1 MEVLKLE
8 GVTVKFGGLVAVNN
22 VDLTMNKGEI
32 LALIGPNGA
41 GKTTLFNLLTG
52 IYTPTSGKI
61 TFKQREI
68 NAFKPYK
75 RVEMGIARTFQNIR
89 LIKSLTVLENV
100 LVAHR
105 ECHSEGVFQSIFL
118 TRAVREKRK
127 RIVEECMDVLRT
139 VGLHTKVNEL
149 ASNLPY
155 GEQRLL
161 EIARAMVTKCQL
173 LLLDEP
179 AAGMNSQEKQSLVDL
194 IRLLSKKYEMEILL
208 IEHDIRMV
216 MSIADRVVVLDHG
229 EKIAEGVGAEV
240 QNNPKVIKAYLGEEI
255 EENE

>member
-1 MEVLKLE
+1 MTMEVLRLE

-22 VDLTMNKGEI
+22 VDLHMNKGEI

-52 IYTPTSGKI
+52 IYTPTSGSVI
-61 TFKQREI
+61 YKQQVVNKFR
-68 NAFKPYK
+68 PYK

-89 LIKSLTVLENV
+89 LIKNMTVLENV
-100 LVAHR
+100 LVAHNGCNSESIWKSIWLSKKTKQKR
-105 ECHSEGVFQSIFL
+105 EQV
-118 TRAVREKRK
+118 VD
-127 RIVEECMDVLRT
+127 ECMEVLKI
-139 VGLHTKVNEL
+139 VGLDKKIDEL
-149 ASNLPY
+149 AGNMPY

-161 EIARAMVTKCQL
+161 EIARAMATKCQL

-179 AAGMNSQEKQSLVDL
+179 AAGMNNQEKSQLVEVIRSL
-194 IRLLSKKYEMEILL
+194 SQKYNIEILL

-216 MSIADRVVVLDHG
+216 MSIADRVVVLDGG
-229 EKIAEGVGAEV
+229 EKIAEGIGSEV

-255 EENE
+255 

>member
-8 GVTVKFGGLVAVNN
+8 GVTVRFGGLVAVNN
-22 VDLTMNKGEI
+22 VDLTMNRGEI

-52 IYTPTSGKI
+52 IYTPTSGQIFYKE
-61 TFKQREI
+61 KKM
-68 NAFKPYK
+68 NDLKPYA

-100 LVAHR
+100 IVAHR
-105 ECHSEGVFQSIFL
+105 ECNSESIWQSILL
-118 TRAVREKRK
+118 TRSVREKRK
-127 RIVEECMDVLRT
+127 RIVEECMDVLRI
-139 VGLHTKVNEL
+139 VGLHQKVDEL

-179 AAGMNSQEKQSLVDL
+179 AAGMNSQEKQALVDL
-194 IRLLSKKYEMEILL
+194 IRLLSEKYEMDILL
-208 IEHDIRMV
+208 IEHDVRMV
-216 MSIADRVVVLDHG
+216 MSIANRVVVLDHG
-229 EKIAEGVGAEV
+229 EKIAEGPGSEV

-255 EENE
+255 DENE

>member
-52 IYTPTSGKI
+52 IYTPTSGRI
-61 TFKQREI
+61 TFKQKEI

-100 LVAHR
+100 LVAHP
-105 ECHSEGVFQSIFL
+105 ECHSEGLFQSIFL
-118 TRAVREKRK
+118 TRAVKEKRK

-139 VGLHTKVNEL
+139 VGLHAKVNEL
-149 ASNLPY
+149 ANNLPY

-255 EENE
+255 DENE